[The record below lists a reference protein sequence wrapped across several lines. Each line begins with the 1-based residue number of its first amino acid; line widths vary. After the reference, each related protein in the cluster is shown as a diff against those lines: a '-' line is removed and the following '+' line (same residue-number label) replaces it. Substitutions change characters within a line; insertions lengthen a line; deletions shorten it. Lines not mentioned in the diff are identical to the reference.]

1 MTRTIWHTAK
11 STLSRAVSDLIAGIH
26 RAQGENVRSLPRLR
40 AMPLATFE
48 RDGLKAALRRAG
60 LPCEDVEESGPLFWR
75 FDTDDDIP
83 AGFAGLELHRP
94 DALLRSLVTLPPRRR
109 AGVGRAIV
117 VAVEQEARLR
127 GCDAIYLITQQPD
140 YFARAGYTALSRD
153 AVPGAIRASSQFHS
167 PICAAAAAMVKAL
180 E

>member
-1 MTRTIWHTAK
+1 MTGTIWHTAK
-11 STLSRAVSDLIAGIH
+11 STLSRAVSDLIAGIR

-40 AMPLATFE
+40 AVPLATFE

-60 LPCEDVEESGPLFWR
+60 LPCEDVEQSGPLFWR

-83 AGFAGLELHRP
+83 AGFAGLELHGP

-117 VAVEQEARLR
+117 AAIEQEAQLHD
-127 GCDAIYLITQQPD
+127 CDAIYLLTQEPD
-140 YFARAGYTALSRD
+140 YFVRAGYAALSRD
-153 AVPGAIRASSQFHS
+153 DVPEAVRASSQFHS
-167 PICAAAAAMVKAL
+167 PICAAAAAMVKEL